1 TDGEKLPVRAMGEA
15 YGIAC
20 LTYTQTFHCKRQV
33 ESTTGRVHVMRHI
46 ELFKMSFP
54 AKPAQAIF
62 DTYKEST
69 EYSYIFYNNFIPAR
83 LVTVKHYQTE
93 IITETQDF
101 EKVKK
106 VILEEAEKQA
116 ESLAA
121 SEGKV
126 TKTETKVIDKGDIKY
141 IQTTVEVEKSFL

>member
-1 TDGEKLPVRAMGEA
+1 
-15 YGIAC
+15 
-20 LTYTQTFHCKRQV
+20 
-33 ESTTGRVHVMRHI
+33 
-46 ELFKMSFP
+46 MSFP
-54 AKPAQAIF
+54 AKPAKPKF
-62 DTYKEST
+62 DTYKEII

-106 VILEEAEKQA
+106 IILEEAEKQA
-116 ESLAA
+116 ESQVAG
-121 SEGKV
+121 EGKV
-126 TKTETKVIDKGDIKY
+126 TKTQTNVIDKGDIKY